1 MAGVRALKI
10 SRARQA
16 RALCMRRARQARAA
30 DRHKEQG
37 VLPAPNR
44 LPLSPLASVADSA
57 ADESASDESASD
69 ESAALQL
76 DFANNQLL
84 PALFG
89 GGAAHLR
96 LLEEG
101 LGIRIAQ
108 RGNRLHVRGAP
119 PACAQ
124 ARRILAAL
132 YARLQAGESVTSAD
146 VKAQLQF
153 AAPQSDD
160 DAEAAEDMKDDAD
173 QPAPTIKLARRDIR
187 PLTPRQRLYLQ
198 ALQEKPLVFGLGPAG
213 TGKTFLAVAAAVQA
227 LLAGRCERII
237 LCRPALE
244 AGERLG
250 FLPGDMREK
259 IDPYLRPLYDALY
272 DMLPP
277 AQVARRLAAGQ
288 IEIAPL
294 AFMRGRTLSH
304 AFIILDE
311 AQNVTASQMKMC
323 LTRLGEGS
331 RMAVAGDASQV
342 DLPPGARAGLP
353 ESLEILRAIP
363 DIAFVRFDERDIVRH
378 DLVAKI
384 VRAYNVW
391 THEKQG

>member
-1 MAGVRALKI
+1 MMRAPSASSVASSAG
-10 SRARQA
+10 
-16 RALCMRRARQARAA
+16 
-30 DRHKEQG
+30 
-37 VLPAPNR
+37 PAPAQDSQNQDSQNTVSVQ
-44 LPLSPLASVADSA
+44 LELAS
-57 ADESASDESASD
+57 
-69 ESAALQL
+69 
-76 DFANNQLL
+76 NHLL

-89 GGAAHLR
+89 AGAAHLR
-96 LLEEG
+96 VLEEG
-101 LGIRIAQ
+101 LEIRIAQ
-108 RGNRLHVRGAP
+108 RGNRLQLRGRAA
-119 PACAQ
+119 ACAA
-124 ARRILAAL
+124 ARRILLHL
-132 YARLQAGESVTSAD
+132 YGRLQEGETISAAD
-146 VKAQLQF
+146 VKAGLQF
-153 AAPQSDD
+153 AGADARPASAPT
-160 DAEAAEDMKDDAD
+160 AGAPAED
-173 QPAPTIKLARRDIR
+173 APTAGALTAGAPALKVARREIR
-187 PLTPRQRLYLQ
+187 PLTPRQRLYLD
-198 ALQEKPLVFGLGPAG
+198 ALQTKTMVFGLGPAG
-213 TGKTFLAVAAAVQA
+213 TGKTFLAVAAAVHA
-227 LLAGRCERII
+227 LLAGRAERII

-250 FLPGDMREK
+250 FLPGDMRDK

-331 RMAVAGDASQV
+331 RMAVAGDASQM

-391 THEKQG
+391 TQKDKPDPSGPLSTDGNA

>member
-1 MAGVRALKI
+1 MP
-10 SRARQA
+10 S
-16 RALCMRRARQARAA
+16 
-30 DRHKEQG
+30 
-37 VLPAPNR
+37 PNR
-44 LPLSPLASVADSA
+44 LPLSPVASSAESA
-57 ADESASDESASD
+57 ADESVAV
-69 ESAALQL
+69 QL

-84 PALFG
+84 PVLFG
-89 GGAAHLR
+89 GGGAHLR
-96 LLEEG
+96 LLEER
-101 LGIRIAQ
+101 LAIRIAQ
-108 RGNRLHVRGAP
+108 RGNRLHLRGAP
-119 PACAQ
+119 HACAQ
-124 ARRILAAL
+124 ARQILLAL
-132 YARLQAGESVTSAD
+132 YARLQAGERVASAD

-153 AAPQSDD
+153 VAPDGNESDAADD
-160 DAEAAEDMKDDAD
+160 IKDNSD

-198 ALQEKPLVFGLGPAG
+198 ALQEKTLVFGLGPAG

-227 LLAGRCERII
+227 LLAGRIERII

-331 RMAVAGDASQV
+331 RMAVAGDASQM

-353 ESLEILRAIP
+353 ESLEILRTIP
-363 DIAFVRFDERDIVRH
+363 DIAFVRFDARDIVRH

-391 THEKQG
+391 GHDKQG

>member
-1 MAGVRALKI
+1 MMRAP
-10 SRARQA
+10 SASPVA
-16 RALCMRRARQARAA
+16 SSAA
-30 DRHKEQG
+30 SSAA
-37 VLPAPNR
+37 PAPAQDSQNQDSQNTVSVQ
-44 LPLSPLASVADSA
+44 LELAS
-57 ADESASDESASD
+57 
-69 ESAALQL
+69 
-76 DFANNQLL
+76 NHLL

-89 GGAAHLR
+89 AGAAHLR
-96 LLEEG
+96 VLEEG
-101 LGIRIAQ
+101 LEIRIAQ
-108 RGNRLHVRGAP
+108 RGNRLQLRGRAA
-119 PACAQ
+119 ACAA
-124 ARRILAAL
+124 ARRILLHL
-132 YARLQAGESVTSAD
+132 YGRLQEGETISAAD
-146 VKAQLQF
+146 VKAGLQF
-153 AAPQSDD
+153 AGADARPASAPT
-160 DAEAAEDMKDDAD
+160 AGAPAED
-173 QPAPTIKLARRDIR
+173 APTAGAPALKVARREIR
-187 PLTPRQRLYLQ
+187 PLTPRQRLYLD
-198 ALQEKPLVFGLGPAG
+198 ALQTKTMVFGLGPAG
-213 TGKTFLAVAAAVQA
+213 TGKTFLAVAAAVHA
-227 LLAGRCERII
+227 LLAGRAERII

-250 FLPGDMREK
+250 FLPGDMRDK

-331 RMAVAGDASQV
+331 RMAVAGDASQM

-391 THEKQG
+391 TQKDKPDSSGPPEPPNTDGNA

>member
-1 MAGVRALKI
+1 MR
-10 SRARQA
+10 SPAR
-16 RALCMRRARQARAA
+16 LS
-30 DRHKEQG
+30 
-37 VLPAPNR
+37 
-44 LPLSPLASVADSA
+44 LSPVAVATDAVSV
-57 ADESASDESASD
+57 
-69 ESAALQL
+69 QL
-76 DFANNQLL
+76 DLSNNQLL

-89 GGAAHLR
+89 AGAAHLR

-101 LGIRIAQ
+101 LSIRIAQ
-108 RGNRLHVRGAP
+108 RGNRLQLRGSAQ
-119 PACAQ
+119 ACAQ
-124 ARRILAAL
+124 ARRILLAL
-132 YARLQAGESVTSAD
+132 YARLQAGETIAAAD
-146 VKAQLQF
+146 VKAELQF
-153 AAPQSDD
+153 AAAAPEA
-160 DAEAAEDMKDDAD
+160 DAAKAETEASAA
-173 QPAPTIKLARRDIR
+173 AIKLARRDIR
-187 PLTPRQRLYLQ
+187 PLTPRQRLYLH
-198 ALQEKPLVFGLGPAG
+198 ALQTKTLVFGLGPAG

-277 AQVARRLAAGQ
+277 AQVNRRLAAGE

-331 RMAVAGDASQV
+331 RMAVAGDVSQA

-363 DIAFVRFDERDIVRH
+363 DIAFVRFDARDIVRH
-378 DLVAKI
+378 DLVARI
-384 VRAYNVW
+384 VRAYHLW
-391 THEKQG
+391 THKEQPDSSEPPASSDPQSEHGGV